1 MKSNTSAADKY
12 SQVLEHHVGDSIVNT
27 DKQLDEPVVG
37 VSLRPRDP
45 LAKKLVS
52 SAIET
57 RNVLVKVSLPKR
69 TGRKRKRGSDQPFT
83 HHPSDSK
90 NGNSD
95 GSNSSITAPEF
106 LRRLKDNPDDYTI
119 QPVGTVNETHRFRN
133 LPDFQMIASDNAMMR
148 ELTVHALKPN
158 YEALKTLKI
167 DNRPGASHIESFVA
181 PPSFMAANMPYRY
194 EFNQASGVKFSQD
207 ASGNATTTNIQAPP
221 RRVVVAVEPDVAE
234 VPQGPPASLERHHQF
249 GHYLDDAVRALRELL
264 EKRPLLTR
272 RVAMN
277 FIPQYSDS
285 VFKEATQWVGY
296 SFRAGPWRDSLIKYG
311 VDPRKD
317 PKYRIYQTL
326 MFQLDKKSDPIA
338 PGNNPNSNNDSSTG
352 TSTGNPPEGWQNHIF
367 DGKHVRHGGGKT
379 WQICDVTDP
388 LIKSL
393 FETQAIQT
401 ECDVHQFGWFYN
413 GTVCKARAI
422 MRDKMDYLF
431 RGAEPPE
438 AEYEKIARM
447 PDRITRDKLAE
458 TYLEDAE
465 VGSRSTVLAID
476 VRSMARLGE
485 KNKELRAREK
495 RVRAAMERAAEA
507 GEEYYDDEEG
517 REKEEEHGEDDEM
530 RAIDP
535 ALLDAGESMRGDL
548 EVDDDEDEDADADLE
563 AAGDLQ
569 DDDEEEGDGQ
579 QQQQQQQQQ

>member
-1 MKSNTSAADKY
+1 
-12 SQVLEHHVGDSIVNT
+12 
-27 DKQLDEPVVG
+27 
-37 VSLRPRDP
+37 
-45 LAKKLVS
+45 
-52 SAIET
+52 
-57 RNVLVKVSLPKR
+57 
-69 TGRKRKRGSDQPFT
+69 
-83 HHPSDSK
+83 
-90 NGNSD
+90 
-95 GSNSSITAPEF
+95 
-106 LRRLKDNPDDYTI
+106 
-119 QPVGTVNETHRFRN
+119 
-133 LPDFQMIASDNAMMR
+133 MIASDNATMR
-148 ELTVHALKPN
+148 ELAVHALKPN
-158 YEALKTLKI
+158 YEALKTLRI
-167 DNRPGASHIESFVA
+167 DNRPGAAHIESFVA

-194 EFNQASGVKFSQD
+194 EFNQASGVKFGQD

-234 VPQGPPASLERHHQF
+234 VPQAPPANLERHHQF
-249 GHYLDDAVRALRELL
+249 GPYLDDAIKALGELL
-264 EKRPLLTR
+264 EERPLLTR

-277 FIPQYSDS
+277 FIPQYSDT

-326 MFQLDKKSDPIA
+326 MFQLDKRSEA
-338 PGNNPNSNNDSSTG
+338 AVASANNPDSSSG
-352 TSTGNPPEGWQNHIF
+352 TGNPPEGWQNHLF

-388 LIKSL
+388 LLKTL
-393 FETQAIQT
+393 FETTAIQT

-413 GTVCKARAI
+413 GTLCKARAI

-458 TYLEDAE
+458 TYLEGSE
-465 VGSRSTVLAID
+465 VGSRSTILAID

-495 RVRAAMERAAEA
+495 RVKAAMERAAEA
-507 GEEYYDDEEG
+507 GEEYNDEEG
-517 REKEEEHGEDDEM
+517 EKEEEDEEM
-530 RAIDP
+530 SAIDP

-548 EVDDDEDEDADADLE
+548 EADDEDDDDGEDADADLE

-569 DDDEEEGDGQ
+569 DDDEDDGQ
-579 QQQQQQQQQ
+579 QHQQDGE

>member
-1 MKSNTSAADKY
+1 
-12 SQVLEHHVGDSIVNT
+12 
-27 DKQLDEPVVG
+27 
-37 VSLRPRDP
+37 
-45 LAKKLVS
+45 LVS

-83 HHPSDSK
+83 DHPNDSK
-90 NGNSD
+90 SD
-95 GSNSSITAPEF
+95 NTNSSITAPNF
-106 LRRLKDNPDDYTI
+106 LRRLKDNPENYTI
-119 QPVGTVNETHRFRN
+119 EPIGAVNETHRFRN

-148 ELTVHALKPN
+148 ELAVHALKPN
-158 YEALKTLKI
+158 YEALKTLTV
-167 DNRPGASHIESFVA
+167 DSRPGAAHISSFVA

-194 EFNQASGVKFSQD
+194 EFNQASGVKFGQD

-234 VPQGPPASLERHHQF
+234 VPQAPPANLERHHQF
-249 GHYLDDAVRALRELL
+249 GHYLDDAVRALGELL

-326 MFQLDKKSDPIA
+326 MFQLDRRSETAIA
-338 PGNNPNSNNDSSTG
+338 ATSAGNSNPNNDSNEIIPS
-352 TSTGNPPEGWQNHIF
+352 NPPPGWQSHLF
-367 DGKHVRHGGGKT
+367 DGLHVRHGGGKT

-388 LIKSL
+388 LLKSL
-393 FETQAIQT
+393 FSTPLIQT
-401 ECDVHQFGWFYN
+401 ECDVHQFGWYHN
-413 GTVCKARAI
+413 GTLCKARAI
-422 MRDKMDYLF
+422 MRDKMDHLF
-431 RGAEPPE
+431 RGATPPE

-465 VGSRSTVLAID
+465 VGSRATVLAID

-485 KNKELRAREK
+485 KNRELRARER

-507 GEEYYDDEEG
+507 GEEYVDDDEGEEG
-517 REKEEEHGEDDEM
+517 GKEEDEDG
-530 RAIDP
+530 AIDP
-535 ALLDAGESMRGDL
+535 ALLDGGESVRGDL
-548 EVDDDEDEDADADLE
+548 EVDEEDEDEDADADLE

-569 DDDEEEGDGQ
+569 DDDEDDEGDGRQ
-579 QQQQQQQQQ
+579 QQEDGE

>member
-1 MKSNTSAADKY
+1 VEIPIKTKKKPIADKH
-12 SQVLEHHVGDSIVNT
+12 SQILEHHVGDSTANPE
-27 DKQLDEPVVG
+27 KQLEEPVIG

-45 LAKKLVS
+45 LSKKLVS

-57 RNVLVKVSLPKR
+57 RNVLVRVSLPKR

-83 HHPSDSK
+83 HHPNDTNIGHIDDNTSS
-90 NGNSD
+90 
-95 GSNSSITAPEF
+95 SNSSIRALDF
-106 LRRLKDNPDDYTI
+106 LRRLKDNPTNYTI
-119 QPVGTVNETHRFRN
+119 QPIGTINETHRFRN
-133 LPDFQMIASDNAMMR
+133 LPDFQMIASENAMMR
-148 ELTVHALKPN
+148 ELAVHARPN
-158 YEALKTLKI
+158 YQALKTLAI
-167 DNRPGASHIESFVA
+167 DMRPGASHIESFVA

-194 EFNQASGVKFSQD
+194 EFNQASGVKFGQD
-207 ASGNATTTNIQAPP
+207 ESGNAITTNIQAPP
-221 RRVVVAVEPDVAE
+221 RRVVVAVEPDVE
-234 VPQGPPASLERHHQF
+234 QVPQAPPASLERHHQF
-249 GHYLDDAVRALRELL
+249 GHYLDDAIRALGELL

-326 MFQLDKKSDPIA
+326 MFQLDKRSEAAAA
-338 PGNNPNSNNDSSTG
+338 PPPA
-352 TSTGNPPEGWQNHIF
+352 GNPDDSIPITTNPPSTWQNHIF
-367 DGKHVRHGGGKT
+367 DGHHIRPGGGKT

-388 LIKSL
+388 LLKSL
-393 FETQAIQT
+393 FQTPSIQT
-401 ECDVHQFGWFYN
+401 ECDVHQFGWYYN
-413 GTVCKARAI
+413 GTLCKARAI
-422 MRDKMDYLF
+422 MRDKMDHLF
-431 RGAEPPE
+431 RGATPPE

-465 VGSRSTVLAID
+465 AGSRSNVLAID

-485 KNKELRAREK
+485 KNREIRARER
-495 RVRAAMERAAEA
+495 RVRAAMERAAER
-507 GEEYYDDEEG
+507 GVEYDDEEG
-517 REKEEEHGEDDEM
+517 EKEEDEEM
-530 RAIDP
+530 GAIDP

-548 EVDDDEDEDADADLE
+548 EADDEEEDEDADADLE

-569 DDDEEEGDGQ
+569 DDDEAEGDEKHQ
-579 QQQQQQQQQ
+579 QDGEE

>member
-1 MKSNTSAADKY
+1 
-12 SQVLEHHVGDSIVNT
+12 VI
-27 DKQLDEPVVG
+27 G

-69 TGRKRKRGSDQPFT
+69 TGRKRKRGSDEPFT
-83 HHPSDSK
+83 HHPNDIK
-90 NGNSD
+90 NGDNT
-95 GSNSSITAPEF
+95 NSSITAPDF
-106 LRRLKDNPDDYTI
+106 LRRLKDYPDNYTI
-119 QPVGTVNETHRFRN
+119 QPIGTVNETHRFRN

-148 ELTVHALKPN
+148 ELAVHALKPN
-158 YEALKTLKI
+158 YEALKTLTI
-167 DNRPGASHIESFVA
+167 DNRPGAAHIESFVA

-194 EFNQASGVKFSQD
+194 EFNQASGVKFGQD

-234 VPQGPPASLERHHQF
+234 VPQAPPANLERHHQF
-249 GHYLDDAVRALRELL
+249 GHYLDDAVKALGELL

-326 MFQLDKKSDPIA
+326 MFQLDKKSEA
-338 PGNNPNSNNDSSTG
+338 AAAAASNPNNDIG
-352 TSTGNPPEGWQNHIF
+352 TGNPPEGWQNHLF

-393 FETQAIQT
+393 FETTAIQT

-413 GTVCKARAI
+413 GTLCKARAI
-422 MRDKMDYLF
+422 MRDKMDHLF

-458 TYLEDAE
+458 TYLEDSE

-495 RVRAAMERAAEA
+495 RVKAAMERAAEK
-507 GEEYYDDEEG
+507 GEEYDDEEFE
-517 REKEEEHGEDDEM
+517 REKEEDGEDGEM
-530 RAIDP
+530 SAIDP

-548 EVDDDEDEDADADLE
+548 EADEDDDEDADADLE

-569 DDDEEEGDGQ
+569 DDDEDEGDGQ
-579 QQQQQQQQQ
+579 RQQEDGE